1 MKPIP
6 EGTVNRFA
14 NFHPTLD
21 DSRNVKDLVAQ
32 LMDNPALGIP
42 IPFEKQKYKDCF
54 VAFTPDGRWRVV
66 YRRLEEGTEPPIVVV
81 SIDPEEHS
89 L

>member
-6 EGTVNRFA
+6 EGIVNRFA
-14 NFHPTLD
+14 NFNPTPD
-21 DSRNVKDLVAQ
+21 DVRNVKDLVAQ
-32 LMDNPALGIP
+32 LMENPARGIP
-42 IPFEKQKYKDCF
+42 IPFEKQEYKDCY
-54 VAFTPDGRWRVV
+54 VALTPDGRWRVV
-66 YRRLEEGTEPPIVVV
+66 YRRLEQGKGQSIVVV